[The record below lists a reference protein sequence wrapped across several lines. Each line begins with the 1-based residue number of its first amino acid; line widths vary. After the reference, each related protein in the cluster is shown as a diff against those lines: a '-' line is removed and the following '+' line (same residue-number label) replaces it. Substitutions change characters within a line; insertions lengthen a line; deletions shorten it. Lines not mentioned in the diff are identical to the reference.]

1 MEQKP
6 QIIIPTSRRFIL
18 LGFFGSVL
26 FVVIGIF
33 MMNSEPSR
41 KYSSTYLQ
49 TWGLI
54 GTSFFGLTGLYCLK
68 KLFDNKPGLIID
80 ENGLWN
86 NSSIISNHTIKWNE
100 LSGVGLT
107 KIGKEKILFLYFK
120 DDKSFMM
127 KFTLIERFLMRLN
140 LSLYNS
146 PIGISTRSLK
156 YDIDKLNRQIE
167 YRIKNWA

>member
-1 MEQKP
+1 MEQKQ
-6 QIIIPTSRRFIL
+6 QIIIPTKRRFIL
-18 LGFFGSVL
+18 FALLGSIL
-26 FVVIGIF
+26 FVIIGIY
-33 MMNSEPSR
+33 MINSEPNR
-41 KYSSTYLQ
+41 KYSLTFLK

-100 LSGVGLT
+100 LSGVGLR
-107 KIGKEKILFLYFK
+107 KIRNEKILFLYFT
-120 DDKSFMM
+120 DDKSFIM
-127 KFTLIERFLMRLN
+127 KFNLIERFFMRIS
-140 LSLYNS
+140 LSLHNS

-156 YDIDKLNRQIE
+156 YDIDKLNREIK